1 MRTELA
7 FIRRIVK
14 AWHERGNFATVND
27 FPPVYPRQS
36 LRALPPPG
44 RRRQTARGYSQVEG
58 DPWASTRDAA
68 AAVAA
73 VGGGGDG
80 VVAGASAA
88 VAAGTAPSQ

>member
-1 MRTELA
+1 M
-7 FIRRIVK
+7 
-14 AWHERGNFATVND
+14 VND

-44 RRRQTARGYSQVEG
+44 RRHQTARGYSQVEG

-68 AAVAA
+68 AVVA
-73 VGGGGDG
+73 VGGVGDG
-80 VVAGASAA
+80 VVAGSSAA